1 MKPYD
6 KNHPHNAIY
15 LQCCKAAMTGNPLTL
30 EANHYIAGW
39 DTYKPS
45 LDGLYPLAVWGYRNL
60 RIKPPEPIMVTRTVT
75 YPAPMTVAP
84 EIGTE
89 YCALE
94 SSLVASYTW
103 AGDSVDQAALTQGR
117 AFTHEADAQAC
128 WDALFGAQ
136 K

>member
-6 KNHPHNAIY
+6 KNHPRNAIY

-30 EANHYIAGW
+30 EALHNFDRWVAYPPLA
-39 DTYKPS
+39 
-45 LDGLYPLAVWGYRNL
+45 DGLYLIEVWDYKTL
-60 RIKPPEPIMVTRTVT
+60 HIKPPEPVMVTRTVT

-84 EIGTE
+84 AIGTE
-89 YCALE
+89 YFALE

-103 AGDSVDQAALTQGR
+103 ADDSVDQAALTQGR
-117 AFTHEADAQAC
+117 AFTTEADAQAC

>member
-1 MKPYD
+1 MKIY
-6 KNHPHNAIY
+6 HPEPPHFA
-15 LQCCKAAMTGNPLTL
+15 LFAQCLDAVKRGTPFVL
-30 EANHYIAGW
+30 EGFNSNGCWH
-39 DTYKPS
+39 TYFPG
-45 LDGLYPLAVWGYRNL
+45 LDGLPDVIVWRLSNI
-60 RIKPPEPIMVTRTVT
+60 RIKPPEPVMITRTVT

-89 YCALE
+89 YFALE

-128 WDALFGAQ
+128 WDALFGA
-136 K
+136 KK

>member
-15 LQCCKAAMTGNPLTL
+15 LQCCKAAMTGDPLTL
-30 EANHYIAGW
+30 EAHLNFDRWVAYPPLG
-39 DTYKPS
+39 
-45 LDGLYPLAVWGYRNL
+45 DGLYLIELWDYKTV
-60 RIKPPEPIMVTRTVT
+60 RIKRPKPVMVTRTVT
-75 YPAPMTVAP
+75 YPAPMTLAP

-89 YCALE
+89 YFALE
-94 SSLVASYTW
+94 SSLIAPYAW
-103 AGDSVDQAALTQGR
+103 AGDSVDRAALTQGR
-117 AFTHEADAQAC
+117 AFTHEADAKAC